1 MKHTLYLLPLA
12 AFALASC
19 ANEDTIEVSQGR
31 EISFRPAMSS
41 RATEVTNA
49 NLQDFK
55 ASAFI
60 GSDVYF
66 NQVTFSRDGSFYT
79 SAKDYLWPGDDTQI
93 DFLAYAPS
101 DLTGVNVTSEN
112 KTLEKFTPA
121 ESIANQVDFISAQ
134 ASGTR
139 SANES
144 AGVPLD
150 FAHRL
155 AQIEVQAKT
164 SNDVYNFEVTGVR
177 IGRPVSGGSFD
188 FDSNVWTLATDK
200 ADYETTYATAVKLGE
215 DATSVMGTDGNAMLI
230 PQQLTAWNATADGAN
245 AAQGAY
251 LSIKLRITAAETGTQ
266 IYPFPSNGEDQWA
279 AIPVNTNWEAGKK
292 YIYTL
297 DLTHGAGYVD
307 PKDPDGGKPVLGGPI
322 KFTVKVED
330 WTDTPVSPIDMKT
343 TSADAEK

>member
-1 MKHTLYLLPLA
+1 MKNSLYLLPLA
-12 AFALASC
+12 AFTLASC
-19 ANEDTIEVSQGR
+19 ANEDTVEVSQGR

-41 RATEVTNA
+41 RAAETTNA
-49 NLQDFK
+49 NLEDFK

-60 GSDVYF
+60 GSDAYF
-66 NQVTFSRDGSFYT
+66 NQVTFSRNGSFYT

-93 DFLAYAPS
+93 DFFAYAPS
-101 DLTGVNVTSEN
+101 DLTGVTLTPDT
-112 KTLEKFTPA
+112 KTLADFAPA
-121 ESIANQVDFISAQ
+121 AAIADQVDFISAQ

-155 AQIEVQAKT
+155 AQIEVRAKT
-164 SNDVYNFEVTGVR
+164 SNDVYNFEVSGVR
-177 IGRPVSGGSFD
+177 IGRPVSAGTFD
-188 FDSNVWTLATDK
+188 FGTNEWTLASDK
-200 ADYETTYATAVKLGE
+200 ADYETTYATPVKLGE
-215 DATSVMGTDGNAMLI
+215 EAASVMGADGNAMLI
-230 PQQLTAWNATADGAN
+230 PQQLTAWEPTTDGAN
-245 AAQGAY
+245 TAEGAY

-297 DLTHGAGYVD
+297 DLTHGGGYVD
-307 PKDPDGGKPVLGGPI
+307 PKNPDPGTPVLGGPI
-322 KFTVKVED
+322 KFTVQVED
-330 WTDTPVSPIDMKT
+330 WTDTPVAPIDMKT
-343 TSADAEK
+343 SSED

>member
-19 ANEDTIEVSQGR
+19 TNEDTIEVNQGR

-41 RATEVTNA
+41 RASETTNA

-60 GSDVYF
+60 GSDAYF
-66 NQVTFSRDGSFYT
+66 NQVTFSRNGSFYT

-93 DFLAYAPS
+93 DFFAYAPS
-101 DLTGVNVTSEN
+101 DLTGVTLTADS
-112 KTLEKFTPA
+112 KTLADFTPA
-121 ESIANQVDFISAQ
+121 ASIADQVDFISAQ

-144 AGVPLD
+144 AGVPLE

-155 AQIEVQAKT
+155 AQIEVRAKT
-164 SNDVYNFEVTGVR
+164 SNDVYVFEVSGVR
-177 IGRPVSGGSFD
+177 IGRPVAAGSFD
-188 FDSNVWTLATDK
+188 FDSNEWTLATDK
-200 ADYETTYATAVKLGE
+200 ADYETTYPTAIKLGE
-215 DATSVMGTDGNAMLI
+215 EATSVMGTDGNAMLI
-230 PQQLTAWNATADGAN
+230 PQQLTAWQPTTDGAN
-245 AAQGAY
+245 TAEGAY
-251 LSIKLRITAAETGTQ
+251 LSVKLRITAAETGTQ

-307 PKDPDGGKPVLGGPI
+307 PKNPNPGDPVLGGPI
-322 KFTVKVED
+322 KFTVQVED
-330 WTDTPVSPIDMKT
+330 WTDTPVSDLDMT
-343 TSADAEK
+343 TSSADAAE